1 VNLVAPGLVRNVEFT
16 KAMGRALRR
25 PTVFPVPRPALRL
38 ALGAEQ
44 ADEMLLSSVRV
55 VPGVLQREGFTFRC
69 PEIDEALGHALGR
82 TT

>member
-1 VNLVAPGLVRNVEFT
+1 TR
-16 KAMGRALRR
+16 AMGRVLRR

-55 VPGVLQREGFTFRC
+55 VPGALEREGYGFRF
-69 PEIDEALGHALGR
+69 PGIDAALGHALGR